1 MENEEDVAARWGALP
16 PGVLLPLSDGKVYQL
31 VFAGRPGSAL
41 GPDVRDAVLRSFS
54 LKHEA
59 STTSGQSHIGD
70 VEFHIRSSDW
80 FTHLHHRDARYNN
93 VILHVVL
100 LLDDS
105 TPTQRQDG
113 VIIPTCSL
121 YDLPHTTNQVAIWP
135 CQPAMH
141 EMSDEERSQL
151 LMRAGLLRFEQK
163 THTFVELLHQSH
175 AQAPF
180 DMYDACLIPALAE
193 GLGYGRDRAFFRA
206 AGRHLLGLTEK
217 APEPL
222 GRTPDPPPLDAQRLR
237 TLRQLVEQWRTCGA
251 WQTLRTAL
259 CAHVMID
266 FNNIPDPCAHAMIDF
281 NNIPQ
286 SCVGADLSCP
296 SPVMNFP
303 DQGRSCHAERSEA
316 SGCPS
321 SETLRF
327 AQGDNT
333 FPMVVGKNHYR
344 PSEQSSNKYVNLA
357 LAALRAV
364 FTGLSIART
373 DILICNV
380 VLPFAAAVALLEHDD
395 ILSAQAQQLYM
406 LYPAL
411 SSNQVTRAMCKQLLL
426 PEEPRSACQQQGLHY
441 VYQQTCREK
450 RCDICMMGRRM
461 L

>member
-1 MENEEDVAARWGALP
+1 MENEENVAARWGALP
-16 PGVLLPLSDGKVYQL
+16 PGVLLPLSDGKAYQL

-41 GPDVRDAVLRSFS
+41 GPDVRDAVLRPFPLKDPGGELPRKAERSDGQCVGARFIAPAGQGGATVTQFANRI
-54 LKHEA
+54 LKHEVPA
-59 STTSGQSHIGD
+59 TSEHTYTGD

-100 LLDDS
+100 LLDDPTS
-105 TPTQRQDG
+105 TRRQDG

-121 YDLPHTTNQVAIWP
+121 HDLPHTINQAAAWP
-135 CQPAMH
+135 CQPAIH
-141 EMSDEERSQL
+141 EMSEEERSQL

-163 THTFVELLHQSH
+163 AHTFVELLHQSH
-175 AQAPF
+175 AQPPF
-180 DMYDACLIPALAE
+180 DMYDVCLIPALAE

-237 TLRQLVEQWRTCGA
+237 TLRQLVEQWRTSGA

-259 CAHVMID
+259 CAH
-266 FNNIPDPCAHAMIDF
+266 AM
-281 NNIPQ
+281 
-286 SCVGADLSCP
+286 
-296 SPVMNFP
+296 
-303 DQGRSCHAERSEA
+303 
-316 SGCPS
+316 
-321 SETLRF
+321 
-327 AQGDNT
+327 
-333 FPMVVGKNHYR
+333 
-344 PSEQSSNKYVNLA
+344 LA
-357 LAALRAV
+357 LGALRAV

-395 ILSAQAQQLYM
+395 IFSAQAQQLYT
-406 LYPAL
+406 LYPGL

-426 PEEPRSACQQQGLHY
+426 PEEPRGACQQQGLHY

-450 RCDICMMGRRM
+450 RCDVCMMGRRM

>member
-1 MENEEDVAARWGALP
+1 MENEEDVAARWWALP
-16 PGVLLPLSDGKVYQL
+16 PGVLLPLSDGKAYQL

-41 GPDVRDAVLRSFS
+41 GPDVRDAVLRSFP

-59 STTSGQSHIGD
+59 SATSGQSHIGD

-105 TPTQRQDG
+105 TPTRRQDG

-135 CQPAMH
+135 CQAAIH

-175 AQAPF
+175 TQAPF
-180 DMYDACLIPALAE
+180 DMYDVCLIPALAE

-217 APEPL
+217 TPEPL
-222 GRTPDPPPLDAQRLR
+222 GRTPEPPPLDAQRLR

-251 WQTLRTAL
+251 WQTLRTTL
-259 CAHVMID
+259 CAHAMID
-266 FNNIPDPCAHAMIDF
+266 SNNIPDPCAHAMIDF
-281 NNIPQ
+281 NNIPE

-296 SPVMNFP
+296 SPI
-303 DQGRSCHAERSEA
+303 
-316 SGCPS
+316 
-321 SETLRF
+321 
-327 AQGDNT
+327 
-333 FPMVVGKNHYR
+333 YR
-344 PSEQSSNKYVNLA
+344 PPEQSPGARFIAPAGYVTTANWGGA
-357 LAALRAV
+357 WPTTSTNPAISALRAI

-395 ILSAQAQQLYM
+395 ILSAQAQQLYV
-406 LYPAL
+406 LYPDL

-450 RCDICMMGRRM
+450 RCDVCMMGRRM